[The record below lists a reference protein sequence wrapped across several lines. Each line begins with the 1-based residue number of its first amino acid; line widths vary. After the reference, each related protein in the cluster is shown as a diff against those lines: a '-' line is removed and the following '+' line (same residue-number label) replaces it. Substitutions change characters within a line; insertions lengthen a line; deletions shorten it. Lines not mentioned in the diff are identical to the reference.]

1 MSDNFFRR
9 ILANALDRTI
19 IIYISSILSESKITV
34 FILIFLL
41 FDFTLGILFRILFSQ
56 TPGDIMFG
64 IKIEAQP
71 KIKLVL
77 RWILGYISP
86 LTAFLIHIP
95 AGQWKSIADVI
106 CGIKVQKI

>member
-9 ILANALDRTI
+9 IFANTIDRTI
-19 IIYISSILSESKITV
+19 IIYISAILSESKITI
-34 FILIFLL
+34 FILIFLF
-41 FDFTLGILFRILFSQ
+41 FDFTLGVLFRILFYQ

-71 KIKLVL
+71 KIKLAL

-86 LTAFLIHIP
+86 LTAFLLHIP

-106 CGIKVQKI
+106 CGIKIQKI